1 VSTYALLDEDG
12 GLALIFD
19 IKQLLAAIGR
29 VGDVQLREV
38 VSISGIILV
47 SRGSPSDPR
56 RGKSQSSTRLLDKEE
71 FSLLTSSI
79 DDLFESDGNV
89 GFHAHLH
96 RAGVWWCKLA

>member
-29 VGDVQLREV
+29 IGDVQLGAM
-38 VSISGIILV
+38 VSISATKLI

-56 RGKSQSSTRLLDKEE
+56 RGESQSSTRLPGKEAFVLIVDE
-71 FSLLTSSI
+71 Q
-79 DDLFESDGNV
+79 
-89 GFHAHLH
+89 H
-96 RAGVWWCKLA
+96 